1 MKALTARQIIK
12 VLEASDFQIARQ
24 KGSHIIF
31 KHSKTGQIVPVP
43 LHGGNKIL
51 PIGTFLAIVKQSGL
65 SQKAFRIK

>member
-12 VLEASDFQIARQ
+12 VLEANDFQVSRQ

-51 PIGTFLAIVKQSGL
+51 PIGLSRYRIAIG
-65 SQKAFRIK
+65 R